1 MEKYIKN
8 VRFILICNYAGSII
22 PALQSRCT
30 RFRFGPVSELE
41 MRNRLLLIVKEQGIQ
56 INTDAIDAILLLC
69 KQSGD
74 MRRMINILQA
84 AACEGKTI
92 DLDTVYEVTAHPRPE
107 DISMLFN
114 TLISDKAPLKSKIE
128 STLLR

>member
-1 MEKYIKN
+1 
-8 VRFILICNYAGSII
+8 
-22 PALQSRCT
+22 
-30 RFRFGPVSELE
+30 